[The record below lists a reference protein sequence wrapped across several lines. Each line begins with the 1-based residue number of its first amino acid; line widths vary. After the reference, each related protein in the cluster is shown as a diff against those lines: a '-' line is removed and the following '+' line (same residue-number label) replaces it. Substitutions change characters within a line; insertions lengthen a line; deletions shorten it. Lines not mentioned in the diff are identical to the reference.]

1 MVKAMKGERGGSSLS
16 CRAASSFGGGRQVG
30 RQTGRRGPG
39 VVVPVLHG
47 LSVPND
53 QTSEWTG
60 FALLFTR
67 CG

>member
-47 LSVPND
+47 LSVP
-53 QTSEWTG
+53 
-60 FALLFTR
+60 R
-67 CG
+67 